1 MDVIELGQDIA
12 KGTDL
17 WSSNLATV
25 YYNDFPIE
33 HPFYIGFSMDFPSCL
48 IPRGIQDPFFKAPLG
63 RRRHFLLQLAMLRRV
78 AAGTGQSAAGKQ
90 CCDQQ
95 LGHCSAYEDND

>member
-33 HPFYIGFSMDFPSCL
+33 HPFYIGFFHGFSIMFDSQRDPGSIFQSPFGAPEAFPPATGDAQKGCCRHWS
-48 IPRGIQDPFFKAPLG
+48 ISSWKAVL
-63 RRRHFLLQLAMLRRV
+63 
-78 AAGTGQSAAGKQ
+78 
-90 CCDQQ
+90 
-95 LGHCSAYEDND
+95 